1 MATTPHID
9 PQNLP
14 IPGTIVLV
22 DVDGGMAS
30 EQHAETAADIVLS
43 PVPSND
49 VNDPLRW
56 THRRKMLQVAMLVIC
71 K

>member
-1 MATTPHID
+1 MATQTID
-9 PQNLP
+9 HQDLP

-22 DVDGGMAS
+22 DVDGGMAN
-30 EQHAETAADIVLS
+30 EQHDEAASDIILS

-49 VNDPLRW
+49 ANDPLRW
-56 THRRKMLQVAMLVIC
+56 THRRKMLHVAMLVIC

>member
-1 MATTPHID
+1 MATTHPID
-9 PQNLP
+9 PQKLP

-22 DVDGGMAS
+22 DVDGGMVG
-30 EQHAETAADIVLS
+30 EQHAEAASDIILS